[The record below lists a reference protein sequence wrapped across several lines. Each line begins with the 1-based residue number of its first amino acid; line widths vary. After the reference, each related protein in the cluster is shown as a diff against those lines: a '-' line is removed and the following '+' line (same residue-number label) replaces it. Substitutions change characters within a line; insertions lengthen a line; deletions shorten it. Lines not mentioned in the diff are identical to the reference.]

1 MNTHYLNTI
10 LDCYQPL
17 FNHMVTEHNKTLT
30 VTEMNEVIE
39 LSKKVST
46 NINTLHEQVFENNQ
60 GKQQCHICKEFVLIK
75 QNTNTCTTQNNCL
88 NIGV

>member
-1 MNTHYLNTI
+1 MNTHDLKNI
-10 LDCYQPL
+10 SECYQPL
-17 FNHMVTEHNKTLT
+17 FDYMVTEHNKTLT

-46 NINTLHEQVFENNQ
+46 NINTLYKQVFENNQ
-60 GKQQCHICKEFVLIK
+60 GKQQCNICNEIVLIRE
-75 QNTNTCTTQNNCL
+75 NSNTCTAQNNCL